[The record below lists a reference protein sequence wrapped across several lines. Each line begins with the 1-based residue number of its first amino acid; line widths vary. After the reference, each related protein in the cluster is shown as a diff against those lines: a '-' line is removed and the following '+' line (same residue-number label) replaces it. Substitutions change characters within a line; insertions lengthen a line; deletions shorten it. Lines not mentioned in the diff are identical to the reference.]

1 MPFTPPAREA
11 FKDFSV
17 AGLTD
22 MANVASTELS
32 ALTAS
37 ITPETVTDEELTRM
51 EELQGFVAAVG
62 ARSKA
67 CFEKADENAV
77 VLFSDEN
84 N

>member
-37 ITPETVTDEELTRM
+37 MTDDSVTEEQLTRA
-51 EELQGFVAAVG
+51 EELQGFIASVG
-62 ARSKA
+62 
-67 CFEKADENAV
+67 
-77 VLFSDEN
+77 
-84 N
+84 